1 MMPTYPQLLSPT
13 YEPHVYSASWQKQY
27 VAQFFTLESGEKNG
41 NSATYRCRLHPE
53 APVFKAHFP
62 GFPVL
67 PGVLTLKMVVDAINA
82 SQFFSTQTLTVQSI
96 GNAKYLAVVNPQET
110 QEVEISVTL
119 KAEKNADEPA
129 VFQFKA
135 TVQNGETRFA
145 TFSFSCTAAD
155 FITVGV
161 EENEVCA
168 VIPTYQNAKTLL
180 KVVADVHRVVDTVFV
195 VDDGSNDGTA
205 ALLDKATGNER
216 PEKVLTHPKNCGKGA
231 ALKTG
236 LTYAR
241 QQGFRYAVTVDAD
254 GQHRADDIP
263 ALLKAVE
270 EEPDALAIGSRGLQH
285 ENMPAKSTFANRFS
299 NFWFALQTLQ
309 RLPDTQSGLRVYPL
323 RCLHGLRW
331 MSARYEAE
339 LTLLVFSA
347 WAGVKLLP
355 VPVSVYY
362 PPRDQ
367 RVTHFRPGRDFTRI
381 SVLNT
386 LLCFL
391 MVVYGWPRIFADRLQ
406 GVSKACFVSRELFTL
421 TSCQIW

>member
-1 MMPTYPQLLSPT
+1 MSLTSIL
-13 YEPHVYSASWQKQY
+13 PHGKKQY

-110 QEVEISVTL
+110 QEVEISVAL
-119 KAEKNADEPA
+119 KAEKNADELT

-180 KVVADVHRVVDTVFV
+180 KVVADVHRVVDTVIV

-285 ENMPAKSTFANRFS
+285 ENMPTKSTFANRFS

-391 MVVYGWPRIFADRLQ
+391 MVVYGWPRIFCRQIAR
-406 GVSKACFVSRELFTL
+406 GVKDVFCK
-421 TSCQIW
+421 

>member
-1 MMPTYPQLLSPT
+1 MSLTSIL
-13 YEPHVYSASWQKQY
+13 PHGKKQY

-110 QEVEISVTL
+110 QEVEISVAL

-195 VDDGSNDGTA
+195 VDDGSNDDTA
-205 ALLDKATGNER
+205 TLLDKATGNER
-216 PEKVLTHPKNCGKGA
+216 PEKVLTHAKNCGKGA

-323 RCLHGLRW
+323 RRLHGLRW

-391 MVVYGWPRIFADRLQ
+391 MVVYGWPRIFCRQIARSVK
-406 GVSKACFVSRELFTL
+406 GVFRK
-421 TSCQIW
+421 

>member
-1 MMPTYPQLLSPT
+1 MSLTSIL
-13 YEPHVYSASWQKQY
+13 PHGKKQY

-110 QEVEISVTL
+110 QEVEISVAL

-161 EENEVCA
+161 EENEACA

-323 RCLHGLRW
+323 RRLHGLRW

-391 MVVYGWPRIFADRLQ
+391 MVVYGWPRIFCRQIAR
-406 GVSKACFVSRELFTL
+406 GVKGVFRK
-421 TSCQIW
+421 

>member
-1 MMPTYPQLLSPT
+1 MSLTSIL
-13 YEPHVYSASWQKQY
+13 PHGKKQY

-96 GNAKYLAVVNPQET
+96 SNAKYLAVVNPQET
-110 QEVEISVTL
+110 QEVEISVAL

-216 PEKVLTHPKNCGKGA
+216 PEKVLTHAKNQGKGA

-236 LTYAR
+236 LTFAR
-241 QQGFRYAVTVDAD
+241 QQGFHYAVTVDAD
-254 GQHRADDIP
+254 GQHRANDIP

-270 EEPDALAIGSRGLQH
+270 EEPDALVIGSRGLQH

-323 RCLHGLRW
+323 RRLHGLRW

-355 VPVSVYY
+355 IPVSVYY

-391 MVVYGWPRIFADRLQ
+391 MVVYGWPRIFCRQIAR
-406 GVSKACFVSRELFTL
+406 GVKGVFRK
-421 TSCQIW
+421 

>member
-1 MMPTYPQLLSPT
+1 MSLTSIL
-13 YEPHVYSASWQKQY
+13 PHGKKQY

-82 SQFFSTQTLTVQSI
+82 SQFFSTQTLIVQSI

-110 QEVEISVTL
+110 QEVVISVAL
-119 KAEKNADEPA
+119 KAEKNADELT

-195 VDDGSNDGTA
+195 VDDGSNDGTT

-270 EEPDALAIGSRGLQH
+270 EEPDALAIGSRRLQH

-323 RCLHGLRW
+323 RHLHGLRW

-391 MVVYGWPRIFADRLQ
+391 MVVYGWPRIFCRQIAR
-406 GVSKACFVSRELFTL
+406 GVKGVFRK
-421 TSCQIW
+421 

>member
-1 MMPTYPQLLSPT
+1 MSLTSIL
-13 YEPHVYSASWQKQY
+13 PHGKKQY

-110 QEVEISVTL
+110 QEVEISVAL

-195 VDDGSNDGTA
+195 VDDGSNDDTA
-205 ALLDKATGNER
+205 TLLDKATGNER

-391 MVVYGWPRIFADRLQ
+391 MVVYGWPRIFCRQIAR
-406 GVSKACFVSRELFTL
+406 GVKGVFRK
-421 TSCQIW
+421 

>member
-1 MMPTYPQLLSPT
+1 MSLTSIL
-13 YEPHVYSASWQKQY
+13 PHGKKQY

-110 QEVEISVTL
+110 QEVEISVAL

-135 TVQNGETRFA
+135 TVQNSETRFA

-323 RCLHGLRW
+323 RRLHGLRW

-391 MVVYGWPRIFADRLQ
+391 MVVYGWPRIFCRQIAR
-406 GVSKACFVSRELFTL
+406 GVKGVFRK
-421 TSCQIW
+421 

>member
-1 MMPTYPQLLSPT
+1 MSLTSIL
-13 YEPHVYSASWQKQY
+13 PHGKKQY

-110 QEVEISVTL
+110 QEVEISVAL

-180 KVVADVHRVVDTVFV
+180 KVVADVHRVVDTVIV

-236 LTYAR
+236 MTYAR

-309 RLPDTQSGLRVYPL
+309 RLPDTQSGLRIYPL
-323 RCLHGLRW
+323 RRLHGLRW

-391 MVVYGWPRIFADRLQ
+391 MVVYGWPRIFCRQIAR
-406 GVSKACFVSRELFTL
+406 GVKGVFRK
-421 TSCQIW
+421 

>member
-1 MMPTYPQLLSPT
+1 MSLTSIL
-13 YEPHVYSASWQKQY
+13 PHGKKQY

-110 QEVEISVTL
+110 QEVEISVAL

-155 FITVGV
+155 FMTVGV

-180 KVVADVHRVVDTVFV
+180 KVVADVHRVVDTVIV

-323 RCLHGLRW
+323 RRLHGLRW

-367 RVTHFRPGRDFTRI
+367 RITHFRPGRDFTRI

-391 MVVYGWPRIFADRLQ
+391 MVVYGWPRIFCRQIAR
-406 GVSKACFVSRELFTL
+406 GVKGVFCK
-421 TSCQIW
+421 

>member
-1 MMPTYPQLLSPT
+1 MSLTSIL
-13 YEPHVYSASWQKQY
+13 PHGKKQY

-53 APVFKAHFP
+53 APVFKVHFP

-110 QEVEISVTL
+110 QEVEISVAL
-119 KAEKNADEPA
+119 KAEKNADELT

-323 RCLHGLRW
+323 RRLHGLRW

-391 MVVYGWPRIFADRLQ
+391 MVVYGWPRIFCRQIAR
-406 GVSKACFVSRELFTL
+406 GVKGVFRK
-421 TSCQIW
+421 

>member
-1 MMPTYPQLLSPT
+1 MSLTSIL
-13 YEPHVYSASWQKQY
+13 PHGKKQY

-110 QEVEISVTL
+110 QEVEISVAL

-180 KVVADVHRVVDTVFV
+180 KVVADVHRVVDTVIV
-195 VDDGSNDGTA
+195 VDNGSNDGTA

-254 GQHRADDIP
+254 GQHRTDDIP

-323 RCLHGLRW
+323 RRLHGLRW

-367 RVTHFRPGRDFTRI
+367 RVTHFRPRRDFTRI

-391 MVVYGWPRIFADRLQ
+391 MVVYGWPRIFCRQIAR
-406 GVSKACFVSRELFTL
+406 GVKGVFRK
-421 TSCQIW
+421 

>member
-1 MMPTYPQLLSPT
+1 MSLTSIL
-13 YEPHVYSASWQKQY
+13 PHGKKQY

-110 QEVEISVTL
+110 QEVEISVAL

-205 ALLDKATGNER
+205 ALLDKATSNER

-323 RCLHGLRW
+323 QRLHGLRW

-391 MVVYGWPRIFADRLQ
+391 MVVYGWPRIFCRQIAR
-406 GVSKACFVSRELFTL
+406 GVKGVFRK
-421 TSCQIW
+421 

>member
-1 MMPTYPQLLSPT
+1 MSLTSIL
-13 YEPHVYSASWQKQY
+13 PHGKKQY

-82 SQFFSTQTLTVQSI
+82 SQFFSTKTLTVQSI

-110 QEVEISVTL
+110 QEVEISVAL

-323 RCLHGLRW
+323 RRLHGLRW
-331 MSARYEAE
+331 ISARYEAE

-391 MVVYGWPRIFADRLQ
+391 MVVYGWPRIFCRQIAR
-406 GVSKACFVSRELFTL
+406 GVKGVFRK
-421 TSCQIW
+421 

>member
-1 MMPTYPQLLSPT
+1 MSLTSIL
-13 YEPHVYSASWQKQY
+13 PHGKKQY

-110 QEVEISVTL
+110 QEVEISVAL

-129 VFQFKA
+129 VLQFKA

-254 GQHRADDIP
+254 GQHRANDIP

-323 RCLHGLRW
+323 RHLHGLRW

-391 MVVYGWPRIFADRLQ
+391 MVVYGWPRIFCRQIAR
-406 GVSKACFVSRELFTL
+406 GVIGVFCK
-421 TSCQIW
+421 

>member
-1 MMPTYPQLLSPT
+1 MSLTSIL
-13 YEPHVYSASWQKQY
+13 PHGKKQY
-27 VAQFFTLESGEKNG
+27 VAQFFTLEAGEKNG

-110 QEVEISVTL
+110 QEVEISVAL

-391 MVVYGWPRIFADRLQ
+391 MVVYGWPRIFCRQIAR
-406 GVSKACFVSRELFTL
+406 GVIGVFCK
-421 TSCQIW
+421 

>member
-1 MMPTYPQLLSPT
+1 MSLTSIL
-13 YEPHVYSASWQKQY
+13 PHGKKQY

-110 QEVEISVTL
+110 QEVDISVAL

-205 ALLDKATGNER
+205 ALLDKANGNER

-323 RCLHGLRW
+323 QRLHGLRW

-347 WAGVKLLP
+347 WAGVKLLS

-391 MVVYGWPRIFADRLQ
+391 MVVYGWPRIFCRQIAR
-406 GVSKACFVSRELFTL
+406 GVKGVFCK
-421 TSCQIW
+421 

>member
-1 MMPTYPQLLSPT
+1 MSLTSIL
-13 YEPHVYSASWQKQY
+13 PHGKKQY
-27 VAQFFTLESGEKNG
+27 VAQFFTLEAGEKNG

-110 QEVEISVTL
+110 QEVEISVAL
-119 KAEKNADEPA
+119 KAEKNADELT

-205 ALLDKATGNER
+205 ALLDKATGSER

-323 RCLHGLRW
+323 RRLHGLRW

-391 MVVYGWPRIFADRLQ
+391 MVVYGWPRIFCRQIAR
-406 GVSKACFVSRELFTL
+406 GVKGVFRK
-421 TSCQIW
+421 

>member
-1 MMPTYPQLLSPT
+1 MSLTSIL
-13 YEPHVYSASWQKQY
+13 PHGKKQY
-27 VAQFFTLESGEKNG
+27 VAQFFALESGEKNG

-110 QEVEISVTL
+110 QEVEISVAL

-323 RCLHGLRW
+323 RHLHGLRW

-367 RVTHFRPGRDFTRI
+367 RVTHFRPGPDFTRI

-391 MVVYGWPRIFADRLQ
+391 MVVYGWPRIFCRQIAK
-406 GVSKACFVSRELFTL
+406 GVKGVFCK
-421 TSCQIW
+421 

>member
-1 MMPTYPQLLSPT
+1 MSLTSIL
-13 YEPHVYSASWQKQY
+13 PHGKKQY
-27 VAQFFTLESGEKNG
+27 VAQFFTLEAGEKNG

-96 GNAKYLAVVNPQET
+96 GNAKYLAVVNPKET
-110 QEVEISVTL
+110 QEVEISVAL
-119 KAEKNADEPA
+119 KAEKNADELT

-323 RCLHGLRW
+323 RRLHGLRW

-391 MVVYGWPRIFADRLQ
+391 MVVYGWPRIFCRQIAR
-406 GVSKACFVSRELFTL
+406 GVKGVFRK
-421 TSCQIW
+421 

>member
-1 MMPTYPQLLSPT
+1 MSLTSIL
-13 YEPHVYSASWQKQY
+13 PHGKKQY
-27 VAQFFTLESGEKNG
+27 VAQFFTLEAGEKNG

-110 QEVEISVTL
+110 QEVEISVAL

-135 TVQNGETRFA
+135 TMQNGETRFA

-195 VDDGSNDGTA
+195 VDDGSNVGTA

-323 RCLHGLRW
+323 RRLHGLRW

-391 MVVYGWPRIFADRLQ
+391 MVVYGWPRIFCRQIAR
-406 GVSKACFVSRELFTL
+406 GVKGVFRK
-421 TSCQIW
+421 

>member
-1 MMPTYPQLLSPT
+1 MSLTSIL
-13 YEPHVYSASWQKQY
+13 PHGKKQY
-27 VAQFFTLESGEKNG
+27 VAQFFTLEAGEKNG

-110 QEVEISVTL
+110 QEVEISVAL
-119 KAEKNADEPA
+119 KAEKNADKPA

-241 QQGFRYAVTVDAD
+241 QQGFRYAVTMDAD

-309 RLPDTQSGLRVYPL
+309 RLPDTQSGLRIYPL
-323 RCLHGLRW
+323 RRLHGLRW

-355 VPVSVYY
+355 VSVSVYY

-391 MVVYGWPRIFADRLQ
+391 MVVYGWPRIFCRQIAR
-406 GVSKACFVSRELFTL
+406 GVKGVFRK
-421 TSCQIW
+421 

>member
-1 MMPTYPQLLSPT
+1 MSLTSIL
-13 YEPHVYSASWQKQY
+13 PHGKKQY
-27 VAQFFTLESGEKNG
+27 VAQFFTLEAGEKNG

-110 QEVEISVTL
+110 QEVEISVAL

-168 VIPTYQNAKTLL
+168 IIPTYQNAKTLL
-180 KVVADVHRVVDTVFV
+180 QVVADVHRVVDTVIV

-241 QQGFRYAVTVDAD
+241 QQGFRYTVTVDAD

-323 RCLHGLRW
+323 RRLHGLRW

-391 MVVYGWPRIFADRLQ
+391 MVVYGWPRIFCRQIAR
-406 GVSKACFVSRELFTL
+406 GVKGVFRK
-421 TSCQIW
+421 

>member
-1 MMPTYPQLLSPT
+1 MSLTSIL
-13 YEPHVYSASWQKQY
+13 PHGKKQY

-53 APVFKAHFP
+53 VPVFKAHFP

-110 QEVEISVTL
+110 QEVEISVAL
-119 KAEKNADEPA
+119 KAEKNADELT

-391 MVVYGWPRIFADRLQ
+391 MVVYGWPRIFCRQIAR
-406 GVSKACFVSRELFTL
+406 GVKGVFRK
-421 TSCQIW
+421 

>member
-1 MMPTYPQLLSPT
+1 MSLTSIL
-13 YEPHVYSASWQKQY
+13 PHGKKQY

-62 GFPVL
+62 GFPIL

-96 GNAKYLAVVNPQET
+96 GNAKYLAMVNPQET
-110 QEVEISVTL
+110 QEVEISVAL
-119 KAEKNADEPA
+119 KAEKNADELT

-155 FITVGV
+155 FMTVGV

-391 MVVYGWPRIFADRLQ
+391 MVVYGWPRIFCRQIAR
-406 GVSKACFVSRELFTL
+406 GVKGVFRK
-421 TSCQIW
+421 

>member
-1 MMPTYPQLLSPT
+1 MSLTSIL
-13 YEPHVYSASWQKQY
+13 PHGKKQY
-27 VAQFFTLESGEKNG
+27 VAQFFTLEAGEKNG

-110 QEVEISVTL
+110 QEVEISVAL
-119 KAEKNADEPA
+119 KAEKNADKPA

-323 RCLHGLRW
+323 RRLHGLRW

-391 MVVYGWPRIFADRLQ
+391 MVVYGWPRIFCRQIAR
-406 GVSKACFVSRELFTL
+406 GVKGVFCK
-421 TSCQIW
+421 

>member
-1 MMPTYPQLLSPT
+1 MSLTSILPQGK
-13 YEPHVYSASWQKQY
+13 KQY

-110 QEVEISVTL
+110 QEVEISVAL
-119 KAEKNADEPA
+119 KAEKNADELT

-323 RCLHGLRW
+323 RRLHGLRW

-391 MVVYGWPRIFADRLQ
+391 MVVYGWPRIFCRLIAR
-406 GVSKACFVSRELFTL
+406 GVIGVFRK
-421 TSCQIW
+421 

>member
-1 MMPTYPQLLSPT
+1 MSLTSIL
-13 YEPHVYSASWQKQY
+13 PHGKKQY

-110 QEVEISVTL
+110 QEVEISVAL
-119 KAEKNADEPA
+119 KAEKNADKPA

-155 FITVGV
+155 FMTVGV

-391 MVVYGWPRIFADRLQ
+391 MVVYGWPRIFCRQIAR
-406 GVSKACFVSRELFTL
+406 GVKGVFRK
-421 TSCQIW
+421 

>member
-1 MMPTYPQLLSPT
+1 MSLTSIL
-13 YEPHVYSASWQKQY
+13 PHGKKQY

-82 SQFFSTQTLTVQSI
+82 SQFFSTQTLTVQNI

-110 QEVEISVTL
+110 QEVEISVAL

-168 VIPTYQNAKTLL
+168 IIPTYQNAKTLL

-391 MVVYGWPRIFADRLQ
+391 MVVYGWPRIFCRQIAR
-406 GVSKACFVSRELFTL
+406 GVKGVFRK
-421 TSCQIW
+421 

>member
-1 MMPTYPQLLSPT
+1 MSLTSIL
-13 YEPHVYSASWQKQY
+13 PHGKKQY

-110 QEVEISVTL
+110 QEVEISVAL
-119 KAEKNADEPA
+119 KAEKDADEPA

-216 PEKVLTHPKNCGKGA
+216 PEKVLTNPKNCGKGA

-323 RCLHGLRW
+323 QRLHGLRW

-391 MVVYGWPRIFADRLQ
+391 MVVYGWPRIFCRQIAR
-406 GVSKACFVSRELFTL
+406 GVKGVFRK
-421 TSCQIW
+421 

>member
-1 MMPTYPQLLSPT
+1 MSLTSIL
-13 YEPHVYSASWQKQY
+13 PHGKKQY

-110 QEVEISVTL
+110 QEVEISVAL

-205 ALLDKATGNER
+205 ALLDKATGNEH

-323 RCLHGLRW
+323 RRLHGLRW

-391 MVVYGWPRIFADRLQ
+391 MVVYGWPRIFCRQIAR
-406 GVSKACFVSRELFTL
+406 GVKGVFRK
-421 TSCQIW
+421 

>member
-1 MMPTYPQLLSPT
+1 MSLTSIL
-13 YEPHVYSASWQKQY
+13 PHGKKQY
-27 VAQFFTLESGEKNG
+27 VAQFFTLESGERNG

-110 QEVEISVTL
+110 QEVEISVAL

-216 PEKVLTHPKNCGKGA
+216 PEKVLTHPKICGKGA

-309 RLPDTQSGLRVYPL
+309 RLPDTQSGLRIYPL

-391 MVVYGWPRIFADRLQ
+391 MVVYGWPRIFCRQIAR
-406 GVSKACFVSRELFTL
+406 GVKGVFRK
-421 TSCQIW
+421 

>member
-1 MMPTYPQLLSPT
+1 MSLTSIL
-13 YEPHVYSASWQKQY
+13 PHGKKQY
-27 VAQFFTLESGEKNG
+27 VAQFFTLEAGEKNG

-110 QEVEISVTL
+110 QEVEISVAL
-119 KAEKNADEPA
+119 KTEKNADEPA

-309 RLPDTQSGLRVYPL
+309 RLPDTQSGLRIYPL

-391 MVVYGWPRIFADRLQ
+391 MVVYGWPRIFCRQIAR
-406 GVSKACFVSRELFTL
+406 GVKGVFRK
-421 TSCQIW
+421 

>member
-1 MMPTYPQLLSPT
+1 MSLTSIL
-13 YEPHVYSASWQKQY
+13 PHGKKQY

-41 NSATYRCRLHPE
+41 NSATYRCRLLPE

-110 QEVEISVTL
+110 QEVEISVAL

-323 RCLHGLRW
+323 RRLHGLRW

-391 MVVYGWPRIFADRLQ
+391 MVVYGWPRIFCRQIAR
-406 GVSKACFVSRELFTL
+406 GVKGVFCK
-421 TSCQIW
+421 

>member
-1 MMPTYPQLLSPT
+1 MSLTSIL
-13 YEPHVYSASWQKQY
+13 PHGKKQY
-27 VAQFFTLESGEKNG
+27 VAQFFTLEAGEKNG

-110 QEVEISVTL
+110 QEVEISVAL
-119 KAEKNADEPA
+119 KAEKNADKPA

-180 KVVADVHRVVDTVFV
+180 KVVADVHRVVDTVIV

-236 LTYAR
+236 LTYTR

-270 EEPDALAIGSRGLQH
+270 EEPDALVIGSRGLQH

-323 RCLHGLRW
+323 RRLHGLRW

-391 MVVYGWPRIFADRLQ
+391 MVVYGWPRIFCRQIAR
-406 GVSKACFVSRELFTL
+406 GVKGVFCK
-421 TSCQIW
+421 

>member
-1 MMPTYPQLLSPT
+1 MSLTSIL
-13 YEPHVYSASWQKQY
+13 PHGKKQY
-27 VAQFFTLESGEKNG
+27 VAQFFTLEAGEKNG

-110 QEVEISVTL
+110 QEVEISVAL

-180 KVVADVHRVVDTVFV
+180 KVVADVHRVVNTVFV

-205 ALLDKATGNER
+205 ALLDKATGSER

-263 ALLKAVE
+263 ALLQAVE

-323 RCLHGLRW
+323 RRLHGLRW

-391 MVVYGWPRIFADRLQ
+391 MVVYGWPRIFCRQIAR
-406 GVSKACFVSRELFTL
+406 GVKGVFRK
-421 TSCQIW
+421 

>member
-1 MMPTYPQLLSPT
+1 MSLTSIL
-13 YEPHVYSASWQKQY
+13 PHGKKQY
-27 VAQFFTLESGEKNG
+27 VAQFFTLEAGEKNG

-110 QEVEISVTL
+110 QEVEISVAL

-145 TFSFSCTAAD
+145 TFSFSCTAAN

-391 MVVYGWPRIFADRLQ
+391 MVVYGWPRIF
-406 GVSKACFVSRELFTL
+406 C
-421 TSCQIW
+421 

>member
-1 MMPTYPQLLSPT
+1 MSLTSIL
-13 YEPHVYSASWQKQY
+13 PHGKKQY

-110 QEVEISVTL
+110 QKVEISVAL

-323 RCLHGLRW
+323 RRLHGLRW

-391 MVVYGWPRIFADRLQ
+391 MVVYGWPRIFCRQIAR
-406 GVSKACFVSRELFTL
+406 GVKGVFRK
-421 TSCQIW
+421 

>member
-1 MMPTYPQLLSPT
+1 MSLTSIL
-13 YEPHVYSASWQKQY
+13 PHGKKQY
-27 VAQFFTLESGEKNG
+27 VAQFFTLESGERNG

-110 QEVEISVTL
+110 QEVEISVAL

-299 NFWFALQTLQ
+299 NFCFALQTLQ
-309 RLPDTQSGLRVYPL
+309 RLPDTQSGLRIYPL

-391 MVVYGWPRIFADRLQ
+391 MVVYGWPRIFCRQIAR
-406 GVSKACFVSRELFTL
+406 GVKGVFRK
-421 TSCQIW
+421 

>member
-1 MMPTYPQLLSPT
+1 MSLTSIL
-13 YEPHVYSASWQKQY
+13 PHGKKQY

-110 QEVEISVTL
+110 QEVEISVAL

-205 ALLDKATGNER
+205 ALLDKATGSER

-263 ALLKAVE
+263 ALLKTVE

-323 RCLHGLRW
+323 RRLHGLRW

-391 MVVYGWPRIFADRLQ
+391 MVVYGWPRIFCRQIAR
-406 GVSKACFVSRELFTL
+406 GVKGVFRK
-421 TSCQIW
+421 

>member
-1 MMPTYPQLLSPT
+1 MSLTSIL
-13 YEPHVYSASWQKQY
+13 PHGKKQY

-110 QEVEISVTL
+110 QEVEISVAL

-168 VIPTYQNAKTLL
+168 VIPTYQNTKTLL

-323 RCLHGLRW
+323 RRLHGLRW

-391 MVVYGWPRIFADRLQ
+391 MVVYGWPRIFCRQIAR
-406 GVSKACFVSRELFTL
+406 GVKGVFRK
-421 TSCQIW
+421 